1 MNSNILK
8 PQRIDAGDL
17 NYREL
22 NRLVKDAAN
31 KGVKDIHLTNVNGQR
46 YIGTGVNS
54 SPKININGVPGNDL
68 GAFMDGCSIDVSGN
82 GEDGIGNTMNSGRV
96 VINGSAGDIL
106 GYSMRGGE
114 IFVKG
119 NVGYR
124 VGIHMKSYKNMYP
137 VIIIG
142 GCARD
147 FLGEYMAGGLL
158 IVLGLNMKNEDS
170 IVGSYCG
177 TGMHGGK
184 IFIRGNVEPWQLGKE
199 VRVYEPNKDDFSL
212 IGKYLRI
219 YCRLF
224 SLDFDSIIKTNFTKL
239 LPGSSRPYGKLYAY

>member
-1 MNSNILK
+1 MNNRLK
-8 PQRIDAGDL
+8 TKIIDAKGL

-22 NRLVKDAAN
+22 NRLIKDAAN
-31 KGVKDIHLTNVNGQR
+31 KGVKNIHLTNVNGQR

-54 SPKININGVPGNDL
+54 APKIDIDGVPGNDL
-68 GAFMDGCSIDVSGN
+68 GAFMDGCSINVAGN
-82 GEDGIGNTMNSGRV
+82 GEDGIGNTMNSGRI
-96 VINGSAGDIL
+96 VINGNAGDIL

-158 IVLGLNMKNEDS
+158 IVLGLNRENKNS

-184 IFIRGNVEPWQLGKE
+184 IFIRGNAEPWQLGKE
-199 VRVYEPNKDDFSL
+199 VRVYESNKDDFSL
-212 IGKYLRI
+212 IAKYLRT
-219 YCRLF
+219 YCSLF
-224 SLDFDSIIKTNFTKL
+224 SLDFDTIIKDDFAKL

>member
-1 MNSNILK
+1 MNNRLK
-8 PQRIDAGDL
+8 TKIIDAKGL
-17 NYREL
+17 SYREL
-22 NRLVKDAAN
+22 NRLIKNAAN
-31 KGVKDIHLTNVNGQR
+31 KGVKNIHLTNVNGQR
-46 YIGTGVNS
+46 YIGTGVNNT
-54 SPKININGVPGNDL
+54 PKININGVPGNDL
-68 GAFMDGCSIDVSGN
+68 GAFMDGCSINVSGN
-82 GEDGIGNTMNSGRV
+82 GEDGIGNTMNSGRIV
-96 VINGSAGDIL
+96 VNGSAGDIV

-114 IFVKG
+114 IFVKK

-124 VGIHMKSYKNMYP
+124 VGIHMKSYKDMYP

-142 GCARD
+142 ECTRD

-158 IVLGLNMKNEDS
+158 IVLGLNRKNKNS

-199 VRVYEPNKDDFSL
+199 VRVYESNKEDLIL

-224 SLDFDSIIKTNFTKL
+224 SLDFNSIIKTNFTKL

>member
-1 MNSNILK
+1 MNNRLK
-8 PQRIDAGDL
+8 TKIIDAKGL
-17 NYREL
+17 GYREL
-22 NRLVKDAAN
+22 NKFVKDAAN
-31 KGVKDIHLTNVNGQR
+31 KGAKNIHLTNVNGQR
-46 YIGTGVNS
+46 YIGTGVNGT
-54 SPKININGVPGNDL
+54 PKININGVPGNDL

-82 GEDGIGNTMNSGRV
+82 GEDGIGNTMNSGRI
-96 VINGSAGDIL
+96 VINGNAGDIL

-114 IFVKG
+114 IFAKG

-124 VGIHMKSYKNMYP
+124 VGIHMKSYKSMYP

-142 GCARD
+142 GHARD

-158 IVLGLNMKNEDS
+158 IVLGLNRENKHS
-170 IVGSYCG
+170 TVGTYCG

-184 IFIRGNVEPWQLGKE
+184 IFIRGNVESWQLGKE
-199 VRVYEPNKDDFSL
+199 VRVYKPNKDDFNL
-212 IGKYLRI
+212 IEKYLRV

-224 SLDFDSIIKTNFTKL
+224 SLDFNSIIKTSFTKL

>member
-1 MNSNILK
+1 MNNRLK
-8 PQRIDAGDL
+8 TKIINAKGL
-17 NYREL
+17 GYREL
-22 NRLVKDAAN
+22 NRLIKNAVT
-31 KGVKDIHLTNVNGQR
+31 KGVKSIYLTNVNGQR
-46 YIGTGVNS
+46 YIGTGINKKIS
-54 SPKININGVPGNDL
+54 INIDGVPGNDL
-68 GAFMDGCSIDVSGN
+68 GAFMDGCSINVAGN
-82 GEDGIGNTMNSGRV
+82 GEDGIGNTMNSGRII
-96 VINGSAGDIL
+96 INGDAGDII
-106 GYSMRGGE
+106 GYSMRSGE
-114 IFVKG
+114 IFIKG

-124 VGIHMKSYKNMYP
+124 VGIHMKSYKKMYP

-142 GCARD
+142 ECARD

-158 IVLGLNMKNEDS
+158 IVLGLNRKSKNP

-199 VRVYEPNKDDFSL
+199 VKVYEPNQDDLIL

-219 YCRLF
+219 YCKLF
-224 SLDFDSIIKTNFTKL
+224 SLDFNSITKTPFTKL